1 MCAQASKPI
10 LDESFAGVS
19 SAFQSLLKLVRVPVP
34 LASAVC
40 VAVMLG
46 TATVKVQSFELP
58 RVLGALASV
67 IVLIAV
73 YLGAYRAALILLRL
87 LQEGVVSADREQL
100 LAVCLRIR
108 SESSLQNPWSS
119 TRVSR
124 FSKSS
129 LTDYVGLVAIHV
141 PMVVVLAT
149 SFWVLSEFR
158 EKAPDAMVAI
168 ERSQAAVADMKAAD
182 KSTARREA
190 ALRVLAALDEEKKA
204 MREIFYMNVYYTAA
218 GVFVLLYLFFLYR
231 IGEVI
236 WLVNRDDAA
245 KRLLILGCSFALM
258 ALPFSIMDWVWMIR
272 YLRLLLKTL

>member
-40 VAVMLG
+40 MAVMLG
-46 TATVKVQSFELP
+46 TATVKVQWFELP

-129 LTDYVGLVAIHV
+129 LTDYVGLVAIHL

-158 EKAPDAMVAI
+158 EKAPAAMVAI

-182 KSTARREA
+182 KSTTRREA

-272 YLRLLLKTL
+272 FLRLLLKAL